1 MISSKPSNRFVS
13 VLSLIAGRILPVCI
27 IFVLTLSLSS
37 CDFLRK
43 MAGRPTSSELALLE
57 KKRDSLEIERRLKHK
72 RPAVPATD
80 TASVAAA
87 DTSASVATADTL
99 AQAGGAQPGGEP
111 VTDASQ
117 IQTLKAGCGHVL
129 LYNLSRFRG
138 SRQASELFYIIA
150 GTFKEAENAERYVA
164 RLQRGDLPQ
173 ARALTL
179 GNGYTL
185 AAVMGSSDAGL
196 VLRFMTEHK
205 AELPPEAW
213 ILINNL
219 R

>member
-72 RPAVPATD
+72 RPSVSATD

-87 DTSASVATADTL
+87 DDTSASVATADTL
-99 AQAGGAQPGGEP
+99 AQAGEPVNEP
-111 VTDASQ
+111 VTDALQ
-117 IQTLKAGCGHVL
+117 IQALKAGCGHVL

-138 SRQASELFYIIA
+138 SGQASELFYIIA
-150 GTFKEAENAERYVA
+150 GTFKEAENAARYVA
-164 RLQRGDLPQ
+164 RLQRGDFPQ